1 MPKATDTKIKALL
14 APGQRIFV
22 QGSCNEP
29 TGVLAALQETEL
41 PDGLQFMQFPIAGYN
56 STDFTSWNATAQLT
70 TFFMAPHLR
79 QADPARLHFLPMQMR
94 WIYDYIGANTDV
106 ALVQVAKD
114 SQGVVRFGPNVDFTA
129 SAMASAKVVI
139 AELNHALVAPL
150 GAPKV
155 ELSSFDLV
163 IESERLPPYPA
174 AMEVDAVA
182 TTIGRSVADLVPD
195 GACLQTGIG
204 AIPAAILAALTNK
217 NDLGWHGGLVDDGVL
232 ALIRNGNITGA
243 RKPVDTGLHITGMAL
258 GSLALHTA
266 LAERDDVKFVGANVT
281 HEVSAMAQQDN
292 FVSVNSAVEVDLYGQ
307 VNAEVA
313 GGRQISGTGGSV
325 DFMRGA
331 KASRAGR
338 SVVAMNATARGGSLS
353 RIVPKAELVTA
364 LRTDVD
370 TVVTEFGVAEL
381 KDKPLHARAEA
392 LIAIA
397 APEFRD
403 TLREQVPR

>member
-1 MPKATDTKIKALL
+1 MQKATDTKLKALL

-29 TGVLAALQETEL
+29 TGLLAALQALDL
-41 PDGLQFMQFPIAGYN
+41 PDALHFMQFPIAGYN
-56 STDFTSWNATAQLT
+56 STDFTAWNATTALT
-70 TFFMAPHLR
+70 TFFMAPHLK

-94 WIYDYIGANTDV
+94 WIYDYLAANTDV

-114 SQGVVRFGPNVDFTA
+114 TQGMVRFGPNLDFTA
-129 SAMASAKVVI
+129 AAIASAKVVI
-139 AELNHALVAPL
+139 AELNHAVVAPM
-150 GAPKV
+150 GAPEV
-155 ELSSFDLV
+155 ELSRFDLV
-163 IESERLPPYPA
+163 LESDRPPPYPPA
-174 AMEVDAVA
+174 IAIDAVA
-182 TTIGRSVADLVPD
+182 TTIGNSVASLVPD

-232 ALIRNGNITGA
+232 ALMLNGNLTGA
-243 RKPVDTGLHITGMAL
+243 VKPVDTGVHITGMAL
-258 GSLALHTA
+258 GSKTLHEA
-266 LAERDDVKFVGANVT
+266 LAERVDVKFVGANYT

-331 KASRAGR
+331 KTSQGGR

-353 RIVPKAELVTA
+353 RIVPKVELVTA
-364 LRTDVD
+364 LRTDID

-381 KDKPLHARAEA
+381 KDKPLQARAEA

-403 TLREQVPR
+403 ALREQMPG